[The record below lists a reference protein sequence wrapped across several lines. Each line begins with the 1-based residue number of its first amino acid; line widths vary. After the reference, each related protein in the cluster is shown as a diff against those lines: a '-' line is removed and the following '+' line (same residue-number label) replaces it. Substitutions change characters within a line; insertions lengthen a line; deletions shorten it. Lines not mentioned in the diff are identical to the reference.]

1 VSRELRGIKA
11 KKAITA
17 FEKAG
22 FKILRQKGSHVLL
35 YKEGRPLLV
44 IPLHSEDLKVGLLKK
59 EIKKAGM
66 KVDEFK
72 ELL

>member
-1 VSRELRGIKA
+1 VTKELRGIKP

-17 FEKAG
+17 FERAG
-22 FKILRQKGSHVLL
+22 FKVLRQKGSHVLL
-35 YKEGRPLLV
+35 FREGSPLLI
-44 IPLHSEDLKVGLLKK
+44 IPVHSDALKVGLLMK

-66 KVDEFK
+66 TVDEFK